1 MSSKSETFEL
11 IIFGSLFVLGPI
23 IVISSFI
30 ALSYYDIPYRYF
42 IYGFWAL
49 GIPIMISTVLHSL
62 LLEYK
67 DIDGKEE
74 FEIPVIIT
82 CAIVVLCIWP
92 IIIMIMLHEQNEIGF
107 LIRPPKYQ
115 FYINEKSN
123 STEAKEWLKEHCH
136 GFAPLR
142 PIVSE
147 NHIFIFRDK
156 DFVSMKLCGF
166 LRGRIN

>member
-30 ALSYYDIPYRYF
+30 AMSYYDIPYRYF

-49 GIPIMISTVLHSL
+49 GIPIMISTVSHGWL
-62 LLEYK
+62 LDYE

-74 FEIPVIIT
+74 LIPTLIT

-92 IIIMIMLHEQNEIGF
+92 IIIMIMLHEQKEIGF
-107 LIRPPKYQ
+107 LIRPPKYR
-115 FYINEKSN
+115 FLINENSN
-123 STEAKEWLKEHCH
+123 SLKAKEWLEEHWH